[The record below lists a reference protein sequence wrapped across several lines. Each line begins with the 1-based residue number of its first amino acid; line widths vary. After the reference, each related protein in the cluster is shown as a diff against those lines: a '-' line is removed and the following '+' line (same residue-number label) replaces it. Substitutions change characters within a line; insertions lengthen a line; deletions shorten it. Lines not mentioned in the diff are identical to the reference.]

1 MKKGKENRNEFSRRI
16 QVKRDNL
23 KEKETFKEN
32 GI

>member
-1 MKKGKENRNEFSRRI
+1 MERKTGMNLEKEYKRN
-16 QVKRDNL
+16 NL